1 MKILLTNSPF
11 QYYMTTSFFHPD
23 WGALNLPQLAAMV
36 PNHEVKILDNWHH
49 WFKQERILQTIKE
62 FQPQVL
68 AVSNSTAADTNR
80 VLEMTLQIKRNYP
93 KIIMIIGGQAA
104 TVRYKDCLNSGF
116 SVVIRGEGE
125 YTFQEVVDRI
135 NQGSKDFS
143 DIQGV
148 SYLKEG
154 QFVNSPDRNFIENLD
169 QLPFPR
175 WELMPRFKSNFFPG
189 IFASVIESS
198 RGCPYTCDFCA
209 VQSFWQRR
217 YRKKSNERII
227 AELEVLK
234 RRLGYDQVYFIDD
247 SFALNVKE
255 YTELFET
262 MIRKKVTV
270 KGFSQIRP
278 DTVANNPDMI
288 KLAARAGFWGFLV
301 GFDSYDEQ
309 ALSEVH
315 KTGGTKINIKAAEI
329 LRKNEIGIFGVH
341 MYGMPGTGYR
351 NFNKTFNLGM
361 ENSDT
366 FRMSRFSLIPGTPL
380 YNELAEKNMVEARTG
395 KYVPHSHKIKSEK
408 RKSNMENVMYILY
421 ELRSLIGWK
430 AIKKYITSAGIAR
443 TLQTR
448 AYIVAI
454 RYVFYLTYRKA
465 GFEIL

>member
-36 PNHEVKILDNWHH
+36 PRHEVRILDNWHH
-49 WFKQERILQTIKE
+49 WFKQERVLRTIRE
-62 FQPQVL
+62 FEPQVL
-68 AVSNSTAADTNR
+68 AVSNSTAADTDR
-80 VLEMTLQIKRNYP
+80 VLEMARQVKHSYP
-93 KIIMIIGGQAA
+93 NIIMIIGGQAA

-116 SVVIRGEGE
+116 SVVVRGEGE
-125 YTFQEVVDRI
+125 YTFQEVIDRI
-135 NQGSKDFS
+135 NQGSNDFS

-148 SYLKEG
+148 GYLKEG
-154 QFVNSPDRNFIENLD
+154 EFVNSPGRKFVKNLD
-169 QLPFPR
+169 QLPFPK
-175 WELMPRFKSNFFPG
+175 WELMPRFKSNFFRG
-189 IFASVIESS
+189 IFASVTESS

-209 VQSFWQRR
+209 VQSFWQRS

-227 AELEVLK
+227 AELEILK
-234 RRLGYDQVYFIDD
+234 WQLGYDQVYFIDD

-262 MIRKKVTV
+262 MIRKGVIV

-278 DTVANNPDMI
+278 DTVADNPDMI

-301 GFDSYDEQ
+301 GFDSYDEK

-315 KTGGTKINIKAAEI
+315 KTGGTEINIKAAEV
-329 LRKNEIGIFGVH
+329 LRRNGIGIFGVH
-341 MYGMPGTGYR
+341 MYGMPGTNPH

-380 YNELAEKNMVEARTG
+380 YNELTEKNMVEARTG

-408 RKSNMENVMYILY
+408 RKSKIENAMYIAY
-421 ELRSLIGWK
+421 ELRSLLGLK
-430 AIKKYITSAGIAR
+430 AIKKYVKSEGMAR
-443 TLQTR
+443 ILQTR
-448 AYIVAI
+448 AYLVAM
-454 RYVFYLTYRKA
+454 RYVFYLICRKV
-465 GFEIL
+465 GIEIL